1 MHILIIIRLEQ
12 IIHQRFLVKKCILRI
27 ANFYHKSTFIF
38 GKEQLFLLIA
48 NRSMHM
54 LNCLYH
60 VRKFENSS
68 TIVTLYIWMLLCPLY
83 GIGVGSCRSWFKLFT
98 TFCIFGL
105 CRDFVGNHILNF
117 KCILFIWIIWLLS
130 H

>member
-27 ANFYHKSTFIF
+27 ANFYHKSTFVF

-48 NRSMHM
+48 NCSMHM

-68 TIVTLYIWMLLCPLY
+68 TVVTLYICPLY
-83 GIGVGSCRSWFKLFT
+83 GIGVGSCRSWFKLFKS
-98 TFCIFGL
+98 IFGL
-105 CRDFVGNHILNF
+105 CRVFVGNHILNF